1 MTGGSSES
9 RGSDKLSSSSMS
21 VSVAQGNSGG
31 AGSPL
36 TTDKD
41 HTREFPAWRDKGASL
56 GEDSDGSMTIRG
68 YSIDQSKVMTIKV
81 QQ

>member
-1 MTGGSSES
+1 
-9 RGSDKLSSSSMS
+9 MS
-21 VSVAQGNSGG
+21 VCVAQENSGG
-31 AGSPL
+31 AGSLL

-56 GEDSDGSMTIRG
+56 GEDGSMTIRG
-68 YSIDQSKVMTIKV
+68 YSIDQSESKVITIKV

>member
-1 MTGGSSES
+1 
-9 RGSDKLSSSSMS
+9 MS
-21 VSVAQGNSGG
+21 VRVAQGNSGG

-41 HTREFPAWRDKGASL
+41 HTREFPAWRDKAASL
-56 GEDSDGSMTIRG
+56 GEDGSMTIRG
-68 YSIDQSKVMTIKV
+68 YSIDQSKVITIKV

>member
-1 MTGGSSES
+1 
-9 RGSDKLSSSSMS
+9 MS

-36 TTDKD
+36 TTEKD

-56 GEDSDGSMTIRG
+56 GEDGSMTIRG
-68 YSIDQSKVMTIKV
+68 YSIDQSKVITIKV

>member
-1 MTGGSSES
+1 
-9 RGSDKLSSSSMS
+9 MS
-21 VSVAQGNSGG
+21 VSVAEGNSGG
-31 AGSPL
+31 AGSRL

-56 GEDSDGSMTIRG
+56 GEDRSMSIRG
-68 YSIDQSKVMTIKV
+68 HSLDQTKVMTIKV